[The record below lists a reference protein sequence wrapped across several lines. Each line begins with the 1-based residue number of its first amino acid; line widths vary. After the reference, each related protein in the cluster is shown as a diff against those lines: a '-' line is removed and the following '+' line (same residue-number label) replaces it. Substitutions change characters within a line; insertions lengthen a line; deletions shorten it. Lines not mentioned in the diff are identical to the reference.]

1 MRNIQAHFVH
11 LAHLRGHS
19 RDTSLAALAPHSI
32 ERRFMRDLG
41 VAFIA
46 FGALGFVPLL
56 TPTGRFLGIFAVD
69 APRNVLY
76 LLSGVAAFAVARM
89 PKRAHAWYGAAVI
102 SIIYGLLTIL
112 GFAQHGT
119 ILGLM
124 RVNPAD
130 NLLHLVVALVA
141 LAVVMLAEYRRISPS
156 PATLTTVLGISRKS
170 KKTDT
175 PPTTPRRNA
184 TA

>member
-1 MRNIQAHFVH
+1 MRV
-11 LAHLRGHS
+11 
-19 RDTSLAALAPHSI
+19 
-32 ERRFMRDLG
+32 LG

-56 TPTGRFLGIFAVD
+56 TPTGHLLGIFAVGVPHN
-69 APRNVLY
+69 ALF
-76 LLSGVAAFAVARM
+76 LLSGAAAFAVARM
-89 PKRAHAWYGAAVI
+89 PKRTHAWYGAAAI
-102 SIIYGLLTIL
+102 SIFYGLLTIL

-124 RVNPAD
+124 HTNPAD
-130 NLLHLVVALVA
+130 NLLHLAVAIAA
-141 LAVVMLAEYRRISPS
+141 LAVVMLAEFRRISPA
-156 PATLTTVLGISRKS
+156 PATLKTVLGISRTS